1 MFFQKFTL
9 IWDIFVAFGKV
20 GIFAYGGGP
29 SMIPLMQEE
38 VVAAHKWLTLEEFTD
53 ALAMGYALPG
63 PIATKMSGYVGFK
76 IAGVWGA
83 LAGLAGTIVPS
94 LFMILLLATF
104 FFEYRNHP
112 KVQSVL
118 FGVRP
123 AVVALL
129 IIVTYEVAQKSFPFR
144 FNTPSAWGT
153 YLITGGAIGAVVFL
167 GLHPALVILVSA
179 FIGYLVLG

>member
-1 MFFQKFTL
+1 
-9 IWDIFVAFGKV
+9 
-20 GIFAYGGGP
+20 
-29 SMIPLMQEE
+29 
-38 VVAAHKWLTLEEFTD
+38 
-53 ALAMGYALPG
+53 MGYALPG

-129 IIVTYEVAQKSFPFR
+129 IYSH
-144 FNTPSAWGT
+144 
-153 YLITGGAIGAVVFL
+153 L
-167 GLHPALVILVSA
+167 
-179 FIGYLVLG
+179 